1 MRRRDF
7 VKGIVAVP
15 IASEAIFL
23 SWPAPAE
30 AEAAKPLAAMAEAE
44 KAAMGPSL
52 SYDYHTQT
60 MASTVPDIYAV
71 TQVHFFTAEQ
81 MATLRKLGNVFMPAL
96 DGYPGA
102 VEAKV
107 PEFLDF
113 MIGSSAADRKHMY
126 TWGLDRLNAECG
138 KQFGVPFKDA
148 DAEQADKLLRPWL
161 RASMDGHLPHEPY
174 VLFINRTH
182 KEIRYAT
189 MNSMEWSKAAT
200 ANGEREPG
208 VGQYWSPIDPMTPN
222 YI

>member
-15 IASEAIFL
+15 LASEAIFL
-23 SWPAPAE
+23 NRPAS
-30 AEAAKPLAAMAEAE
+30 AEAAAAKPFAAEVE
-44 KAAMGPSL
+44 KSAVEPSL

-60 MASTVPDIYAV
+60 MGSTVPDIYAA
-71 TQVHFFTAEQ
+71 TQVHFFTTEQ
-81 MATLRKLGNVFMPAL
+81 MATLRKFASVLMPAL

-102 VEAKV
+102 AEAKV

-113 MIGSSAADRKHMY
+113 LIGHSDAERKHMY
-126 TWGLDRLNAECG
+126 TSGLDRLNAECR
-138 KQFGVPFKDA
+138 KEFGVPFKDA

-174 VLFINRTH
+174 VLFINRAH

-189 MNSMEWSKAAT
+189 MNSMEWSAAAT
-200 ANGEREPG
+200 ANGERAPG
-208 VGQYWSPIDPMTPN
+208 VGQYWSPIDPLIPN